1 MADDI
6 ALMPLGSSSSSIKLP
21 VEIIENEKN
30 PSFIRGIHTSFW
42 RVGLFLTAYM
52 GVGTICFYLLRNQMS
67 GRKTNGFLDA
77 IYFCAVT
84 MTTVGYGDLVPSTV
98 LSKLLACALVFT
110 GMALVGF
117 ILSNAADH
125 LVEKQ
130 KILLVKALHS
140 KNNAGPDVIEAKYKC
155 LIVLSVLLVMIVTGT
170 IFFVKV
176 EKFDLVD
183 AFYCV
188 CSTITTLG
196 YGDKSFSTKGGRV
209 FAVFWIL
216 TATIVLAQLFL
227 YLAEMYTERRQRKLV
242 KWVLEGKMTRRD
254 LEIADIDND
263 GVVGPAEFAIYK
275 LKEMGKISHEDVLL
289 VMKEFDGFDFDQS

>member
-1 MADDI
+1 
-6 ALMPLGSSSSSIKLP
+6 
-21 VEIIENEKN
+21 
-30 PSFIRGIHTSFW
+30 
-42 RVGLFLTAYM
+42 
-52 GVGTICFYLLRNQMS
+52 
-67 GRKTNGFLDA
+67 
-77 IYFCAVT
+77 

-130 KILLVKALHS
+130 KILLVKALHI